1 MDGKG
6 YWTEIDLERQFNIS
20 YNIEL
25 NSCLCSQL
33 NINGGAYLNRSS
45 TLVEIP
51 TSVTSGTV

>member
-6 YWTEIDLERQFNIS
+6 YWTEIDPERQFNIS
-20 YNIEL
+20 YNIAL
-25 NSCLCSQL
+25 NFVSLFATY
-33 NINGGAYLNRSS
+33 AYLNRSS